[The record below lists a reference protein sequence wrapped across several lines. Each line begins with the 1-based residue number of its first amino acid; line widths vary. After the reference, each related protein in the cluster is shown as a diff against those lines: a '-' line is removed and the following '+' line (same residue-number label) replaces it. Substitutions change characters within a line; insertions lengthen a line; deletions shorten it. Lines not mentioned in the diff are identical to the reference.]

1 MVIFSVSQLL
11 SYLKDLLN
19 QDTFLQDLWI
29 QGEVSNLAQPGSGH
43 SYFSLRDSN
52 VTVRCVM
59 FRGSLGSELLSD
71 GALVISHGR
80 ASVYEARGDLQ
91 LVVDIVQ
98 PQGIGDLKLQFEELK
113 LKLDQEGLFELSRK
127 RQIPSFPNKIGVVT
141 SPTGAVWHDIQN
153 VVNRRYPLVE
163 LILAPTLVQGD
174 DAPDSIVDAIGCL
187 NQIIDLDVILLARG
201 GGSLEDLW
209 PFNEESVARAIFASQ
224 VPIISGIGH
233 ETDSTITDLV
243 ADQFASTPSVA
254 AEMVV
259 PSSVDLI
266 SRIIDSQ
273 HILTTSAKN
282 LYGMKLS
289 SLMFL
294 DTNLR
299 GFKFG
304 FDNLRQQTDD
314 LLSGALKSIRRDFDQ
329 LSERTRSI
337 MMRLESLS
345 PEDTLRRGYAIVQ
358 THNDTVV
365 KDFSQINSGEMVD
378 VILSRGGFE
387 AKVQSVSSDDQ
398 K

>member
-1 MVIFSVSQLL
+1 
-11 SYLKDLLN
+11 
-19 QDTFLQDLWI
+19 
-29 QGEVSNLAQPGSGH
+29 
-43 SYFSLRDSN
+43 
-52 VTVRCVM
+52 
-59 FRGSLGSELLSD
+59 
-71 GALVISHGR
+71 
-80 ASVYEARGDLQ
+80 
-91 LVVDIVQ
+91 VDIVQ
-98 PQGIGDLKLQFEELK
+98 PQGVGDLKLQFEELK

-127 RQIPSFPNKIGVVT
+127 RQIPSFPNKIGVAT

-163 LILAPTLVQGD
+163 LILAPTLVQGA
-174 DAPDSIVDAIGCL
+174 DASANIVDAIGCL
-187 NQIIDLDVILLARG
+187 NQIADLDVILLARG

-209 PFNEESVARAIFASQ
+209 PFNEESVARSIFASQ

-233 ETDSTITDLV
+233 ETDSTISDLV

-282 LYGMKLS
+282 LYGTKS
-289 SLMFL
+289 NSLIFL

-314 LLSGALKSIRRDFDQ
+314 LLSGALKSIRRDFAQ

-365 KDFSQINSGEMVD
+365 KDFSQINPGEMVD
-378 VILSRGGFE
+378 VTLSCGGFE

>member
-1 MVIFSVSQLL
+1 MVVFSVSQLL
-11 SYLKDLLN
+11 TYLKDLLN
-19 QDTFLQDLWI
+19 QDAFLQDLWI

-91 LVVDIVQ
+91 LIVDIVQ
-98 PQGIGDLKLQFEELK
+98 PQGVGDLKLQFEELK

-174 DAPDSIVDAIGCL
+174 DAPDSIADAIGCL
-187 NQIIDLDVILLARG
+187 NQIADLDVILLARG

-209 PFNEESVARAIFASQ
+209 SFNEESVARAIFASQ
-224 VPIISGIGH
+224 VPIITGIGH
-233 ETDSTITDLV
+233 ETDSTISDLV

-266 SRIIDSQ
+266 SKITDSQ

-282 LYGMKLS
+282 LYGTKLNH
-289 SLMFL
+289 LMFL

-314 LLSGALKSIRRDFDQ
+314 LLSGALKSIRRDFAQ

-378 VILSRGGFE
+378 VTLSRGGFE

>member
-1 MVIFSVSQLL
+1 MVVFSVSQLL
-11 SYLKDLLN
+11 TYLKDLLN
-19 QDTFLQDLWI
+19 QDAFLQDLWI

-80 ASVYEARGDLQ
+80 ASVYEARGELQ

-98 PQGIGDLKLQFEELK
+98 PQGVGDLKLQFEELK

-163 LILAPTLVQGD
+163 LILAPTLVQGA
-174 DAPDSIVDAIGCL
+174 DASDNIVDAIGCL
-187 NQIIDLDVILLARG
+187 NQIADLDVILLARG

-209 PFNEESVARAIFASQ
+209 PFNEELVARSIFASQ

-233 ETDSTITDLV
+233 ETDSTISDLV

-273 HILTTSAKN
+273 HILTTSVKN
-282 LYGMKLS
+282 LYGMKS
-289 SLMFL
+289 NSLMFL

-314 LLSGALKSIRRDFDQ
+314 LLSGALKSIRRDFAQ

-365 KDFSQINSGEMVD
+365 KDFSQINPGEMVD
-378 VILSRGGFE
+378 VTLSCGGFE

>member
-1 MVIFSVSQLL
+1 MVVFSVSQLL

-80 ASVYEARGDLQ
+80 ASVYESRGDLQ
-91 LVVDIVQ
+91 LIVDIVQ
-98 PQGIGDLKLQFEELK
+98 PQGVGDLKLQFEELK

-174 DAPDSIVDAIGCL
+174 EAPDSIVDAIGCL
-187 NQIIDLDVILLARG
+187 NQITDLDVILLARG

-209 PFNEESVARAIFASQ
+209 PFNEESVARAIFASH

-266 SRIIDSQ
+266 SRITDSQ
-273 HILTTSAKN
+273 HILMTSAKN

-329 LSERTRSI
+329 FSERTRSI

-365 KDFSQINSGEMVD
+365 KDFSQINPGEIVD
-378 VILSRGGFE
+378 VTLSRGGFE

>member
-1 MVIFSVSQLL
+1 MVVFSVSQLL
-11 SYLKDLLN
+11 TYLKDLLN
-19 QDTFLQDLWI
+19 QDAFLQDLWI

-80 ASVYEARGDLQ
+80 ASVYEARGELQ

-98 PQGIGDLKLQFEELK
+98 PQGVGDLKLQFEELK

-163 LILAPTLVQGD
+163 LILAPTLVQGA
-174 DAPDSIVDAIGCL
+174 DASDNIVDAIGCL
-187 NQIIDLDVILLARG
+187 NQIADLDVILLARG

-209 PFNEESVARAIFASQ
+209 PFNEESVARSIFASQ

-233 ETDSTITDLV
+233 ETDSTISDLV

-273 HILTTSAKN
+273 HILTTSVKN
-282 LYGMKLS
+282 LYGMKS
-289 SLMFL
+289 NSLMFL

-314 LLSGALKSIRRDFDQ
+314 LLSGALKSIRRDFAQ

-365 KDFSQINSGEMVD
+365 KDFSQINPGEMVD
-378 VILSRGGFE
+378 VTLSCGGFE

>member
-378 VILSRGGFE
+378 VTLSRGGFE

>member
-1 MVIFSVSQLL
+1 
-11 SYLKDLLN
+11 
-19 QDTFLQDLWI
+19 
-29 QGEVSNLAQPGSGH
+29 
-43 SYFSLRDSN
+43 
-52 VTVRCVM
+52 
-59 FRGSLGSELLSD
+59 
-71 GALVISHGR
+71 
-80 ASVYEARGDLQ
+80 
-91 LVVDIVQ
+91 
-98 PQGIGDLKLQFEELK
+98 
-113 LKLDQEGLFELSRK
+113 
-127 RQIPSFPNKIGVVT
+127 
-141 SPTGAVWHDIQN
+141 
-153 VVNRRYPLVE
+153 
-163 LILAPTLVQGD
+163 VQGA
-174 DAPDSIVDAIGCL
+174 DASDNIVDAIGCL
-187 NQIIDLDVILLARG
+187 NQIADLDVILLARG

-209 PFNEESVARAIFASQ
+209 PFNEESVARSIFASQ

-233 ETDSTITDLV
+233 ETDSTISDLV

-273 HILTTSAKN
+273 HILTTSVKN
-282 LYGMKLS
+282 LYGMKS
-289 SLMFL
+289 NSLMFL

-314 LLSGALKSIRRDFDQ
+314 LLSGALKSIRRDFAQ

-365 KDFSQINSGEMVD
+365 KDFSQINPGEMVD
-378 VILSRGGFE
+378 VTLSCGGFE

>member
-1 MVIFSVSQLL
+1 MVVFSVSQLL
-11 SYLKDLLN
+11 TYLKDLLN
-19 QDTFLQDLWI
+19 QDAFLQDLWI

-91 LVVDIVQ
+91 LIVDIVQ
-98 PQGIGDLKLQFEELK
+98 PQGVGDLKLQFEELK

-153 VVNRRYPLVE
+153 VVNRRYPLVD

-174 DAPDSIVDAIGCL
+174 DAPDSIADAIGCL
-187 NQIIDLDVILLARG
+187 NQIADLDVILLARG

-209 PFNEESVARAIFASQ
+209 SFNEESVARAIFASQ
-224 VPIISGIGH
+224 VPIITGIGH
-233 ETDSTITDLV
+233 ETDSTISDLV

-266 SRIIDSQ
+266 SKITDSQ

-282 LYGMKLS
+282 LYGTKLNH
-289 SLMFL
+289 LMFL

-314 LLSGALKSIRRDFDQ
+314 LLSGALKSIRRDFAQ

-378 VILSRGGFE
+378 VTLSRGGFE

>member
-201 GGSLEDLW
+201 GGSLEDLL

>member
-1 MVIFSVSQLL
+1 MVVFSVSQLL
-11 SYLKDLLN
+11 TYLKDLLN
-19 QDTFLQDLWI
+19 QDAFLQDLWI

-80 ASVYEARGDLQ
+80 ASVYEARGELQ

-98 PQGIGDLKLQFEELK
+98 PQGVGDLKLQFEELK

-163 LILAPTLVQGD
+163 LILAPTLVQGA
-174 DAPDSIVDAIGCL
+174 DASDNIVDAIGCL
-187 NQIIDLDVILLARG
+187 NQIADLDVILLARG

-224 VPIISGIGH
+224 VPIITGIGH
-233 ETDSTITDLV
+233 ETDSTISDLV

-273 HILTTSAKN
+273 HILTTSVKN
-282 LYGMKLS
+282 LYGMKS
-289 SLMFL
+289 NSLMFL

-314 LLSGALKSIRRDFDQ
+314 LLSGALKSIRRDFAQ

-365 KDFSQINSGEMVD
+365 KDFSQINPGEMVD
-378 VILSRGGFE
+378 VTLSCGGFE